1 MFWSLDGSGGKI
13 LEKILPAA
21 IEHPV
26 ADCGCAWINP
36 ENTLGGNGQVLLDS
50 G

>member
-36 ENTLGGNGQVLLDS
+36 ENTLGGNGQVLLGS